1 MFVLYHDLELFTMQF
16 RTKSRKKSVFASV
29 WGGVSILKKCENERK
44 KNIEEVSKEKSHH
57 VSKGESE
64 RE

>member
-29 WGGVSILKKCENERK
+29 WGGVSLLKKCEHM
-44 KNIEEVSKEKSHH
+44 VYSK
-57 VSKGESE
+57 
-64 RE
+64 